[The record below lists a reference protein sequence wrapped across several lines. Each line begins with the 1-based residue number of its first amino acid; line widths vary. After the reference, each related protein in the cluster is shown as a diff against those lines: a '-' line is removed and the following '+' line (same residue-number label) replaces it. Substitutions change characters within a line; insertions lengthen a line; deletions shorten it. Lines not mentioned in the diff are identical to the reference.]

1 MADQINGKDLDGRDN
16 HGRFV
21 KGHKSNGG
29 RLPVMREVKY
39 YDILKST
46 VTFDDWQA
54 IVVRAVYDAKRG
66 DGVARKWLADYLI
79 GPPVERKEI
88 TGFEGEPL
96 RVLVEYVATGDNPT
110 E

>member
-1 MADQINGKDLDGRDN
+1 MSDQINGKDLGGRDKN
-16 HGRFV
+16 GRFV

-29 RLPVMREVKY
+29 RAPVMREVRY

-46 VTFDDWQA
+46 VTFDDWA
-54 IVVRAVYDAKRG
+54 EIVKRAVTDAKRG

-79 GPPVERKEI
+79 GPPIERKEI
-88 TGFEGEPL
+88 TGAEGEPL
-96 RVLVEYVATGDNPT
+96 RVLIEYASDSDTDT